1 MNIDRV
7 TWLWTL
13 AAATALW
20 YIILW
25 AVIHLVVWAIGG
37 QPLPF
42 HADGR
47 A

>member
-7 TWLWTL
+7 TWLWAL
-13 AAATALW
+13 AAATLLW

-25 AVIHLVVWAIGG
+25 TVIHLTVWIIGG

-42 HADGR
+42 HIDGR